1 MGVRYSH
8 GQAIRRSQRRPINL
22 ANHGISLAR
31 ATDMVIARF
40 IVDDRFEYGETRY
53 RAWGHIDGQPHF
65 LAFTIRDGKVRPISL
80 RRAHQ
85 KEMKRNV
92 R

>member
-1 MGVRYSH
+1 MVDAPYYWVYVYLH
-8 GQAIRRSQRRPINL
+8 EQAIEAKDAINI

-53 RAWGHIDGQPHF
+53 RAGGHIDGQP
-65 LAFTIRDGKVRPISL
+65 
-80 RRAHQ
+80 
-85 KEMKRNV
+85 
-92 R
+92 